1 MKDFEGGLV
10 EKSWQGQSL
19 KAEME
24 ATEIKHPACPIQ
36 PHSLTLDLANCLGS
50 FSAQGVARLSYRL
63 RPSFPT
69 FSPKLLLDS

>member
-10 EKSWQGQSL
+10 ERSWQGQNL
-19 KAEME
+19 RTGME
-24 ATEIKHPACPIQ
+24 ATEIEPLQ
-36 PHSLTLDLANCLGS
+36 SNLNHSITLDLTNCVGS

-63 RPSFPT
+63 LPSFPT